1 MSIHS
6 KHIRKGP
13 SVMFPIPLVSV
24 DLDAKRDVLGEL
36 FAARDQAKREQRFT
50 EQLSI
55 KRLTATRPAGTP
67 LTAKPRKVV
76 RITDKKVERIIQ
88 ASTQPKQ
95 PPSPIKPIEKAP
107 NPFID
112 QYKDRMEAL
121 FERIDRMVGPSDTS
135 NE

>member
-1 MSIHS
+1 MSIQS
-6 KHIRKGP
+6 KRIRKAP
-13 SVMFPIPLVSV
+13 PLLIPVPLVSF
-24 DLDAKRDVLGEL
+24 DADAKKDVLGQI
-36 FAARDQAKREQRFT
+36 FAAHDRIKEEQRIADQIANLRFT
-50 EQLSI
+50 P
-55 KRLTATRPAGTP
+55 TRRIGTP
-67 LTAKPRKVV
+67 AKEKSRKIV

-95 PPSPIKPIEKAP
+95 PPSPIKPIERAP